1 MSKIM
6 EKAEKLATAIVE
18 TEEYSNMLKAERE
31 IDSDNDAAK
40 LVKKIEDL
48 QMQIDKNKEND
59 ELKEKMGHLQQK
71 MWGNPKIKSFMQKQQ
86 KFNKLMTEVNK
97 KLKQGLFSE
106 SS

>member
-6 EKAEKLATAIVE
+6 KKAEKLAAAIVE
-18 TEEYSNMLKAERE
+18 TEEYSDMLRAEKK
-31 IDSDNDAAK
+31 IDSDNDASK
-40 LVKKIEDL
+40 LVEKIEDL
-48 QMQIDKNKEND
+48 QMQIDKNKESE
-59 ELKEKMGHLQQK
+59 ELKEKMGHLQQE

-97 KLKQGLFSE
+97 KIKQGLFPE